1 MRYHVLVATFA
12 VVTLVHLGSRVCAQA
27 PVTSLA
33 LSGPSDVLGEAGS
46 TVNFDLT
53 TELSTSG
60 IPGPDG
66 VEGWSIGITGAGC
79 EIVAGTTAG
88 TAGAPVADG
97 GLRQLDGFE
106 RTEFTTGVGNAG
118 IISAVVLTTAG
129 DTTLPPSGSSSLFRV
144 TARAPVPNPIVSGGD
159 FSCVPGTATVSL
171 VDGLRGIGQPVQNKV
186 SYRGLDFRP
195 ALSYRAVS
203 ICPRIREPRFDL
215 EVSAP
220 ASVSG
225 PASGTVN
232 YTATAVLDTSENDGA
247 DGAEGWSIGLAASGG
262 RIISATNA
270 GTAAA
275 PVPGGLRR
283 PDGFEKT
290 EITTGAGNEGVVSAV
305 ALSSGSPVTL
315 PPLGTSQ
322 LLKVTVQATVPE
334 PVLSSGAYVCVP
346 GTSTVFFVDGR
357 RGSGQPVQNKVVY
370 QGLAMPANLGSASTS
385 VCPTIANPAY
395 TFQFNAPATVQGAE
409 SGGTVEY
416 STHCQ
421 VRSTL
426 NPGPDGAEG
435 WSLSATAD
443 GGTII
448 AATVA
453 GTVADTVANGGL
465 RQTDGFQKTEITTG
479 AGNEGVV
486 SAVVLSSNSN
496 VTLPPVGTQNVL
508 ALTIEAPVP
517 VPGTGPDGE
526 EVCVPGVSRLFY
538 VDGFEGSGQPVKNKV
553 GYRGLSVVPTLLD
566 GVTEICPP
574 LVNPLRMRVDVAD
587 PPGTADEP
595 GPSSTPWTVL
605 VPTGEATVPVTV
617 DVVLESNLPA
627 REDGA
632 RGWSFSLRTPDCFG
646 IASFTTAGTAVEEL
660 FDGGLQRTEI
670 VDPADNGGQ
679 EGIVSAI
686 ALSLSEPVWL
696 PTVGEEILLKVTG
709 NMDSS
714 LVTGPGELSD
724 PCALEINSATTP
736 GLVGTG
742 QPVKTR
748 VTIDTQSRLPAVHGA
763 EITLEGEAVPPGNR
777 FQRGNAN
784 NDAMTDISDGVY
796 VLNYLFLGGEEP
808 DCLDAADTNN
818 SNVLDISD
826 GVYILNF
833 LFLGGPEPPTPYPD
847 CGLDPEL
854 DSDGITCL
862 TEHTNCTP

>member
-1 MRYHVLVATFA
+1 M
-12 VVTLVHLGSRVCAQA
+12 
-27 PVTSLA
+27 
-33 LSGPSDVLGEAGS
+33 
-46 TVNFDLT
+46 
-53 TELSTSG
+53 
-60 IPGPDG
+60 
-66 VEGWSIGITGAGC
+66 
-79 EIVAGTTAG
+79 
-88 TAGAPVADG
+88 
-97 GLRQLDGFE
+97 
-106 RTEFTTGVGNAG
+106 
-118 IISAVVLTTAG
+118 
-129 DTTLPPSGSSSLFRV
+129 
-144 TARAPVPNPIVSGGD
+144 SGGG
-159 FSCVPGTATVSL
+159 FSCIPGTATVSF

-195 ALSYRAVS
+195 ALSYTAVS

-225 PASGTVN
+225 PASGTVH

-275 PVPGGLRR
+275 PAPGGLRR

-305 ALSSGSPVTL
+305 ALSSGTPVTL

-322 LLKVTVQATVPE
+322 LLQVTVQAPVPE
-334 PVLSSGAYVCVP
+334 PVLSAGAYVCAP

-357 RGSGQPVQNKVVY
+357 RGSGQPVRNKVVY

-385 VCPTIANPAY
+385 VCPTIAHPAY
-395 TFQFNAPATVQGAE
+395 TFQFNAPATVEGAE
-409 SGGTVEY
+409 PGGTVEY
-416 STHCQ
+416 SAQCQ
-421 VRSTL
+421 IRSTL

-453 GTVADTVANGGL
+453 GTVADAVANGGL

-508 ALTIEAPVP
+508 ALTIETPVP

-526 EVCVPGVSRLFY
+526 EICVPGISRLYY
-538 VDGFEGSGQPVKNKV
+538 VNDLAGSGEPVKNRV
-553 GYRGLSVVPTLLD
+553 GYRGITVVPTLID
-566 GVTEICPP
+566 RVTEVCPP
-574 LVNPLRMRVDVAD
+574 LINPLRMRVDVLD
-587 PPGTADEP
+587 PSAMAGEAEPGT
-595 GPSSTPWTVL
+595 TPWRVL
-605 VPTGEATVPVTV
+605 VPAGEDTVPVTV
-617 DVVLESNLPA
+617 GVLLESNLPA
-627 REDGA
+627 RTDGA

-646 IASFTTAGTAVEEL
+646 ISSFTTAGTAVEEF
-660 FDGGLQRTEI
+660 FDGGLQQTQI
-670 VDPADNGGQ
+670 VDPAENGGQ
-679 EGIVSAI
+679 QGIVSAI
-686 ALSLSEPVWL
+686 ALSLGEPVFL
-696 PTVGEEILLKVTG
+696 PPVGEELLLEVTG

-714 LVTGPGELSD
+714 LVTEPGALSD
-724 PCALEINSATTP
+724 PCLLEINSATTP
-736 GLVGTG
+736 GLVGNG

-748 VTIDTQSRLPAVHGA
+748 VTIDTQSRLPSVRGA
-763 EITLEGEAVPPGNR
+763 EITLEGGTLPPGNR

-784 NDAMTDISDGVY
+784 NSPATDISDGVFI
-796 VLNYLFLGGEEP
+796 LNYLFLGGGEP
-808 DCLDAADTNN
+808 PCLDAADTNN
-818 SNVLDISD
+818 SNLLDISD

-833 LFLGGPEPPTPYPD
+833 LFLGGPAPPAPFPD
-847 CGLDPEL
+847 CGVDPEL
-854 DSDGITCL
+854 DADGITCL
-862 TEHTNCTP
+862 TEHTSCTP